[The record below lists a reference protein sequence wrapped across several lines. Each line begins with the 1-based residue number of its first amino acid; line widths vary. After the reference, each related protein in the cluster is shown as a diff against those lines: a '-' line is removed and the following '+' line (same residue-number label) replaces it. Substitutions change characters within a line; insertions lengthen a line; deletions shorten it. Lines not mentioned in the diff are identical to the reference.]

1 MINYF
6 KLFVIFSDMSSKNQ
20 FKDIS
25 IEEYSDLSIVV
36 RGDTRKYKEDLKKL
50 GGKYNSRLR
59 GEPGW
64 IFPKSKQNDIAKFI
78 KEGKRLVSHE
88 EAQTGEARTLEWES
102 KRSSEQK
109 TYSSSPSSSNDN
121 YVLIDMI
128 KKLTQKLDV
137 MDKKLSSLMTANNIQ
152 DTISKQVSHKKV
164 IRKKVVESSDE
175 SASSEED
182 EPAPRKRLLK

>member
-1 MINYF
+1 
-6 KLFVIFSDMSSKNQ
+6 MSSKNQ

-36 RGDTRKYKEDLKKL
+36 IGDTRKYKEDLKKL

-59 GEPGW
+59 GKPGW

-88 EAQTGEARTLEWES
+88 EAQAGEDRTLEWES

-152 DTISKQVSHKKV
+152 DTVSKQVSHKKV
-164 IRKKVVESSDE
+164 IRKKVVESSDD